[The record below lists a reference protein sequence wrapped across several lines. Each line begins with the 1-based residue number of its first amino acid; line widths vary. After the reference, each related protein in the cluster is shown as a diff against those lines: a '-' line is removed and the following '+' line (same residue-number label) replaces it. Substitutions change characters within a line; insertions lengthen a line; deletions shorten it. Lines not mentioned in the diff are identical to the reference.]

1 MGWKIEFSRSAEKEL
16 ACIDKPEARRT
27 VKYLAELQRL
37 DDPRTRGK
45 GLTSNLSGLWRYR
58 IGSWRILCR
67 IEDNRL
73 IVLVVHI
80 GQRDSVYN

>member
-16 ACIDKPEARRT
+16 ALVDKPEARRI
-27 VKYLAELQRL
+27 VKYLAELQEL
-37 DDPRTRGK
+37 DDPRVRGK

-67 IEDNRL
+67 IEDGRL
-73 IVLVVHI
+73 IVLVVRI
-80 GQRDSVYN
+80 RKRDCVYD

>member
-16 ACIDKPEARRT
+16 ACIDKPEARRI
-27 VKYLAELQRL
+27 VKYLAELQKL
-37 DDPRTRGK
+37 DDPRVRGK
-45 GLTSNLSGLWRYR
+45 ELTSDLSGLRRYR
-58 IGSWRILCR
+58 VGNWRILCR

>member
-1 MGWKIEFSRSAEKEL
+1 LGWKIEFSRSAEKEL
-16 ACIDKPEARRT
+16 ACIDKPEARRI
-27 VKYLAELQRL
+27 VKYLAELQKL
-37 DDPRTRGK
+37 DDPRVRGK
-45 GLTSNLSGLWRYR
+45 ELTSDLSGLRRYR

-73 IVLVVHI
+73 MVLVMHI